1 MLHKENGNMDQQ
13 RKWDVDCV
21 IYDCD
26 GVLFDS
32 FEANRRLYD
41 TIALAARGTRL
52 DDDELRYC
60 HTHTVF
66 QSIAHICRNDAD
78 SERRAQ
84 EFFKGNIDF
93 RDFIPYLTM
102 EPHVTETLERLK
114 ARGISRAISTN
125 RTTSMRHIMERYGLW
140 RYFDV
145 VVTAAHQ
152 AEAGSGGGS
161 SREILQAKSKPDPEG
176 VEKILETLKA
186 RREATLY
193 IGDSEVDMDTARS
206 SGVRFVA
213 YKNNALD
220 ADGSI
225 DDHLALFEFLS
236 DG

>member
-1 MLHKENGNMDQQ
+1 MDQQ
-13 RKWDVDCV
+13 KKWDVDCV

-32 FEANRRLYD
+32 LDANRRLYNS
-41 TIALAARGTRL
+41 IALAARGTGL
-52 DDDELRYC
+52 NDDELCYC

-66 QSIAHICRNDAD
+66 QSIAHICRNDAQ
-78 SERRAQ
+78 SERRAR
-84 EFFKGNIDF
+84 EFFASTIDF

-102 EPHVTETLERLK
+102 EPNVTETLERLK

-125 RTTSMRHIMERYGLW
+125 RTTSMKHIMERYGLW
-140 RYFDV
+140 QYFDI

-152 AEAGSGGGS
+152 AEAGSDGGPAGT
-161 SREILQAKSKPDPEG
+161 ILQAKSKPDPEG
-176 VEKILETLKA
+176 VEMILEALKVK
-186 RREATLY
+186 REATLY
-193 IGDSEVDMDTARS
+193 VGDSEVDMGTARS

-213 YKNNALD
+213 YKNGALE

-225 DDHLALFEFLS
+225 DDHLALLEFLS

>member
-1 MLHKENGNMDQQ
+1 MDQQ
-13 RKWDVDCV
+13 KKWNVDCV

-32 FEANRRLYD
+32 FDANRRLYNS
-41 TIALAARGTRL
+41 IALVARGTPL

-60 HTHTVF
+60 HTHTVY
-66 QSIAHICRNDAD
+66 QSIAHICREDAEY
-78 SERRAQ
+78 ERRAQ
-84 EFFKGNIDF
+84 EFFRSNIDF

-102 EPHVTETLERLK
+102 EPHVTDILEALK
-114 ARGISRAISTN
+114 VRGISRAISTN
-125 RTTSMRHIMERYGLW
+125 RTTSMKHIMERYGLW
-140 RYFDV
+140 QYFDV

-152 AEAGSGGGS
+152 AQAGGDGEPAGT
-161 SREILQAKSKPDPEG
+161 ILQAKSKPDPEG
-176 VEKILETLKA
+176 VEKILEALNA

-193 IGDSEVDMDTARS
+193 IGDSEVDMGTARS

-213 YKNNALD
+213 YKNNALE

-225 DDHLALFEFLS
+225 DDHLALLEFLS

>member
-1 MLHKENGNMDQQ
+1 MDL
-13 RKWDVDCV
+13 RKKWDVDCV

-32 FEANRRLYD
+32 LDANRRLYN
-41 TIALAARGTRL
+41 TIARAARGTEL
-52 DDDELRYC
+52 DNDELRYC
-60 HTHTVF
+60 HTHTVY
-66 QSIAHICRNDAD
+66 QSIAHICRSDAET
-78 SERRAQ
+78 ERRAR
-84 EFFKGNIDF
+84 EFFASSIDF

-125 RTTSMRHIMERYGLW
+125 RTTSMKHIMERYGLW

-152 AEAGSGGGS
+152 AQGGS
-161 SREILQAKSKPDPEG
+161 DGGPAGTILQAKSKPDPEG
-176 VEKILETLKA
+176 VEKILKTLNV

-193 IGDSEVDMDTARS
+193 IGDSEVDMGTARS

-213 YKNNALD
+213 YKNSTLEAD
-220 ADGSI
+220 ASI
-225 DDHLALFEFLS
+225 DDHLALLEFLS